1 MTPQPDKGKPQ
12 SLPMQVLNSLNAN
25 LSSNGSNN
33 ETDGTT
39 SADNFVPPTD
49 FLLFYHD
56 SVTRSEAR
64 AITHLT

>member
-12 SLPMQVLNSLNAN
+12 SLPMQVLKRLNAN

-33 ETDGTT
+33 RTDGTM
-39 SADNFVPPTD
+39 SADKSVPPTD

-56 SVTRSEAR
+56 SGTRPEAR